1 MSGKYSA
8 WRELSGAFFCLE
20 GEGPHL
26 PWWEETLTALGA
38 QGRRIP
44 SGEKAAYHAA
54 CAMASNLVCALVGE
68 SVTLLA
74 RCGFSQEEALAAL
87 APLMEANLRHLC
99 AEGPVAALTGPV
111 ERGDGATLAR
121 HLAGPACRQGRP
133 GHCTGLLRWPWWTW
147 PEKSTLTGTI
157 SL

>member
-1 MSGKYSA
+1 MLFSA
-8 WRELSGAFFCLE
+8 WR

-38 QGRRIP
+38 QVRRIP

-54 CAMASNLVCALVGE
+54 CAMASNLVCALVGGE
-68 SVTLLA
+68 CDPPGPL
-74 RCGFSQEEALAAL
+74 RGFSQEEALAAL

-99 AEGPVAALTGPV
+99 AEGACGGPH
-111 ERGDGATLAR
+111 RAGGTGDGATIAR
-121 HLAGPACRQGRP
+121 HLACLPAGPAQALYRA
-133 GHCTGLLRWPWWTW
+133 LRWPWWTW

>member
-8 WRELSGAFFCLE
+8 WRELSGAFSAWR

-38 QGRRIP
+38 QVRRIP
-44 SGEKAAYHAA
+44 SGEGGLPRGLRHGQQRSAPWW
-54 CAMASNLVCALVGE
+54 GE

-111 ERGDGATLAR
+111 ERGDRATIAR
-121 HLAGPACRQGRP
+121 HLACLPKQGGPGTVP
-133 GHCTGLLRWPWWTW
+133 GCFGGPGG
-147 PEKSTLTGTI
+147 PGPKKAP
-157 SL
+157 